1 METREPI
8 LEKSRSVGD
17 LQHTRLMALLR
28 ELVRER
34 GVMKAT
40 KTLDVDYRTLTSSL
54 ESGRL
59 SRRMRTALEKALL
72 SGGGSPAAEQ
82 RERNDELEG
91 RLEDVEGRVEALEKD
106 VGRGLAAVQGEAKA
120 LRSEHAQGTRQVERR
135 LAQLEAGGG
144 ARGAASEATSAV
156 GKPKRRPSL
165 RREYPELV
173 TLEPD
178 DDDEEVFG
186 DAWPLIVEWRG
197 LKDTHPDRGGSLS
210 WLVTEE
216 RFLSVELALLQ
227 EHGMTLP
234 PETYPLKGFDR
245 NGQLTWRQKALYDT
259 RRARAKREL
268 LRWVRRVLTLGL
280 WEVAAFGVRTAFA
293 KLYLR

>member
-1 METREPI
+1 MKAREPI
-8 LEKSRSVGD
+8 FEKSRSVED
-17 LQHTRLMALLR
+17 LERMRLMALLR
-28 ELVRER
+28 ELAR
-34 GVMKAT
+34 GKGVKEAAQA
-40 KTLDVDYRTLTSSL
+40 LGVDHRTLVSSL
-54 ESGRL
+54 ESGKL
-59 SRRMRTALEKALL
+59 TRRMRVALGKALL
-72 SGGGSPAAEQ
+72 EGGGSPAAEQ
-82 RERNDELEG
+82 RERNDALEG
-91 RLEDVEGRVEALEKD
+91 RLKEVEGRVEALGKD
-106 VGRGLAAVQGEAKA
+106 MNRGLAAVQGEVKA
-120 LRSEHAQGTRQVERR
+120 LRGERAQEMRR
-135 LAQLEAGGG
+135 LAQAEAGGG
-144 ARGAASEATSAV
+144 ARGEAAEAGGAV

-173 TLEPD
+173 TLEPA

-197 LKDTHPDRGGSLS
+197 LKDKHPNRGSSLS

-245 NGQLTWRQKALYDT
+245 NGQLTWRQTALYDT

-280 WEVAAFGVRTAFA
+280 WR
-293 KLYLR
+293 K